1 MAVYRVE
8 KGEWSKVATDLPDLI
23 EWHDGEDLDSALAG
37 YGFSPWDEVDHVFE
51 VFQRRNPAA
60 KGALAGVRYVFSVV
74 AEGELAEEIL
84 VGDWFPDYLHV
95 LERLEVLQR
104 RDAALR
110 AELAA
115 LHGQREVGCD

>member
-8 KGEWSKVATDLPDLI
+8 KGEWSKVATDLPELI

-37 YGFSPWDEVDHVFE
+37 YGFSPWDEVDNVYQLFRSISPPSE
-51 VFQRRNPAA
+51 GP
-60 KGALAGVRYVFSVV
+60 LAGVRYVFTVQ
-74 AEGELAEEIL
+74 AEGELAEDIL

-115 LHGQREVGCD
+115 LHGQGGGV

>member
-8 KGEWSKVATDLPDLI
+8 KGEWSKVAGDLPDLI
-23 EWHDGEDLDSALAG
+23 EWSDSVDLTEALAG
-37 YGFSPWDEVDHVFE
+37 YGFTSWDQVDNVYELFRSLSPASEG
-51 VFQRRNPAA
+51 P
-60 KGALAGVRYVFSVV
+60 LAGVRYVFTVH
-74 AEGELAEEIL
+74 AEGELAEDIL

-115 LHGQREVGCD
+115 LHGQGGGV